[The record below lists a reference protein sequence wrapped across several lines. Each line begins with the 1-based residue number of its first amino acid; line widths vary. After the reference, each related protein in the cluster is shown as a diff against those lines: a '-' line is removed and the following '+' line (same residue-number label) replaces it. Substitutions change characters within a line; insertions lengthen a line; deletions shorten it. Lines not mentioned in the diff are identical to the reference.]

1 MTTTLETKK
10 QTTTRPRVIAVTSGK
25 GGVGKTSMAVNLAVA
40 LRMFG
45 SDVLLVDADMGL
57 GNVDVLLG
65 LSVECDVRE
74 VLLNGRPIEQVVVG
88 GPRGLK
94 ILPGASGVQELAEL
108 DRDQVGAFIDDL
120 REYCAEFD
128 YVVFDTSPGISN
140 GVLDCLMAAQEIL
153 LVTNPEP
160 AAITDAYALL
170 KVLGNRNGA
179 RERTVS
185 VVMNRTDSRE
195 EALRAYDRLRAVSQ
209 LFLEWDIEYMGSV
222 SGDDAV
228 RAAGRRQVDFV
239 TAYSASPASR
249 DVRKI
254 AARLASSG
262 QGAEADA
269 GGFFKALA
277 EADHG

>member
-1 MTTTLETKK
+1 MTTTLEQKK
-10 QTTTRPRVIAVTSGK
+10 QTATRPRVIAVTSGK

-45 SDVLLVDADMGL
+45 SEVLLVDADMGL

-108 DRDQVGAFIDDL
+108 DREQVRAFIDGL
-120 REYCAEFD
+120 REYCAGFD

-170 KVLGNRNGA
+170 KVLGNRDGA

-209 LFLEWDIEYMGSV
+209 LFLKWDIEYMGSI

-262 QGAEADA
+262 QASEADA
-269 GGFFKALA
+269 GRFFKALA
-277 EADHG
+277 EADNG